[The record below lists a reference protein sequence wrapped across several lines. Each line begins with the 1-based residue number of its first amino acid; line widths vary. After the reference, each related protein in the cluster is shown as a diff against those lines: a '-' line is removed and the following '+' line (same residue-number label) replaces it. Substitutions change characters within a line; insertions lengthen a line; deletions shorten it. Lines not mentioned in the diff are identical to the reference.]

1 MLWGKKH
8 YMKSLL
14 DFQMLTEEC
23 PPGSA
28 KVQKTQ
34 VMGTRSRADV
44 LHTADNGGATE
55 LWPEAPSP
63 GAATEEL
70 RAGLASP
77 ALLQLLPCTSDGTRS
92 PSYTPFLLA
101 N

>member
-8 YMKSLL
+8 YMKSLP
-14 DFQMLTEEC
+14 DSQMLIEERAPSDAEVQEDADGGNTELSRC
-23 PPGSA
+23 PAHPDSA
-28 KVQKTQ
+28 
-34 VMGTRSRADV
+34 
-44 LHTADNGGATE
+44 GATE

-63 GAATEEL
+63 AGATEGL

-77 ALLQLLPCTSDGTRS
+77 ALLQPLPCTSDGTRS
-92 PSYTPFLLA
+92 PSYAPFLSA